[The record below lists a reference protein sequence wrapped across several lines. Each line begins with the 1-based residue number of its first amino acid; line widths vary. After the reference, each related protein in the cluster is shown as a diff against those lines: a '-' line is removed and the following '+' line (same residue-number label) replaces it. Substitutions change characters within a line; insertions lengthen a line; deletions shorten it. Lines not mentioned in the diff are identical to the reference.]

1 MERQSWRHR
10 HRRGQSS
17 EQFTVDGPFT
27 LAQIQPGSQ
36 VVIRSSGL
44 DPACAASCRAWHPA
58 GPSVTVL
65 QHAPETVVQVEYTE
79 LAFSRNCMRA
89 PFAALAQMG

>member
-1 MERQSWRHR
+1 MECQSWRHR

-17 EQFTVDGPFT
+17 EQYTVDGPFT

-36 VVIRSSGL
+36 VVIEDFADLDSSLRCQLQGYGIL
-44 DPACAASCRAWHPA
+44 PGRQ
-58 GPSVTVL
+58 VTVL

-79 LAFSRNCMRA
+79 LAFEAEIACKVLVR
-89 PFAALAQMG
+89 PL